1 MMSCQPKTESSLKR
15 SLSKIS
21 VAAEPLLFSLIL
33 TVRRSGWL
41 QWKGRVGYR
50 KAEAE
55 DGEAEDGEAEDG
67 EAEGK
72 EAESREA
79 GGRVTSFSTRWR
91 SVLSTSEARVSLGG
105 SSSTLF
111 SWR

>member
-55 DGEAEDGEAEDG
+55 DGEAEDGEAE
-67 EAEGK
+67 GK

>member
-55 DGEAEDGEAEDG
+55 DGEAEDGET
-67 EAEGK
+67 EGK